1 MRLGKDI
8 GQEGTFRNL
17 HYFPCSLIRRYFVF
31 INFSD
36 IKVDKDR
43 YVLGDTEAR
52 RQSLS
57 HKRTNN

>member
-1 MRLGKDI
+1 MRLGKEI

-17 HYFPCSLIRRYFVF
+17 YYFRRYFVF

-43 YVLGDTEAR
+43 YILGDTEAE

>member
-1 MRLGKDI
+1 MRLGKES

-17 HYFPCSLIRRYFVF
+17 YYFHHSLIRKHFVF

-43 YVLGDTEAR
+43 YVLGETGGKAI
-52 RQSLS
+52 S
-57 HKRTNN
+57 